1 MKKPIHGDELTIRY
15 DGQMVRAK
23 CNDVTE
29 LPARA
34 PGLARFTIVSK
45 TRFQRGA
52 GAALMDP
59 DGELEVNVE
68 RVTAMPHKG
77 INIVSFVGLF
87 DTSAARP

>member
-34 PGLARFTIVSK
+34 LGVARFTIVSK
-45 TRFQRGA
+45 TPFRRGT
-52 GAALMDP
+52 GAALMDH
-59 DGELEVNVE
+59 GSELEVNVE
-68 RVTAMPHKG
+68 RVTSMPHKG

-87 DTSAARP
+87 DTAPAGA